1 MTHGTHGPRITH
13 RRTSQ
18 PSRPTNITHTHN
30 CLSRRQAGHIRRFAS
45 YIQQD
50 GVRASG
56 TCPLSTGGASFQNC
70 YQDPPGVSSLTEV
83 GSIRES
89 CYPAS
94 RAEVQ
99 SPRQDGNPLCVNPP
113 ATWCTWFCP
122 HRLPKLHEDCTR
134 SIPRLRRE
142 RRFALQS
149 SLMGPIVAVNRE
161 PAHSRILPLTHAR
174 LPCISL
180 SLPVARLRPCAPSAS
195 SGHRGPTSLGTHP
208 CVFVS
213 GDLSW
218 LAVIS
223 AWVACCRSRSLA
235 VQTNSQSITHPF
247 GAS

>member
-1 MTHGTHGPRITH
+1 MGFGLRGRVHYPLEVPVS
-13 RRTSQ
+13 RTVT
-18 PSRPTNITHTHN
+18 RT
-30 CLSRRQAGHIRRFAS
+30 
-45 YIQQD
+45 
-50 GVRASG
+50 
-56 TCPLSTGGASFQNC
+56 
-70 YQDPPGVSSLTEV
+70 PGVSSLTEV

-99 SPRQDGNPLCVNPP
+99 SPRQDGNSLCVNPP

-149 SLMGPIVAVNRE
+149 SLMGPVVAVNRE

-235 VQTNSQSITHPF
+235 VQTNSQSIIHPF